1 MNLKVLGT
9 GCSNCKKLEV
19 MTKELVSELNIDA
32 TVEKVEDIEE
42 IMRTGVM
49 STPALLADGMVVL
62 SGYVPSRKELTNF
75 LTNLK

>member
-19 MTKELVSELNIDA
+19 MTKEIVSELNIEA

-49 STPALLADGMVVL
+49 STPALLADGIVVL

-75 LTNLK
+75 LTNL

>member
-19 MTKELVSELNIDA
+19 MTKELVSELNIEA

-75 LTNLK
+75 LTNL

>member
-32 TVEKVEDIEE
+32 RVEKVEDIDE

-49 STPALLADGMVVL
+49 STPALLADDKVVL

-75 LTNLK
+75 LINL

>member
-1 MNLKVLGT
+1 MNFKVLGT
-9 GCSNCKKLEV
+9 GCSNCKKLELL
-19 MTKELVSELNIDA
+19 TKELVSELNIDA

-62 SGYVPSRKELTNF
+62 SGYVPSRNELTNL
-75 LTNLK
+75 LTNL

>member
-1 MNLKVLGT
+1 MYLKVLGT

-19 MTKELVSELNIDA
+19 MTKELVTELNIDA
-32 TVEKVEDIEE
+32 RVEKVEDIEE

-49 STPALLADGMVVL
+49 STPALLADDKVVL

-75 LTNLK
+75 LINL

>member
-75 LTNLK
+75 LTNL

>member
-1 MNLKVLGT
+1 MNFKVLGT

-49 STPALLADGMVVL
+49 STPALLADGKVVL
-62 SGYVPSRKELTNF
+62 SGYLPSRNELTT
-75 LTNLK
+75 LLKDI

>member
-19 MTKELVSELNIDA
+19 MTKEIVSELNIEA

-49 STPALLADGMVVL
+49 STPALLADGIVVL

-75 LTNLK
+75 LKNL

>member
-1 MNLKVLGT
+1 MHLKILGT

-19 MTKELVSELNIDA
+19 MTKEIVSELNIEA

-49 STPALLADGMVVL
+49 STPALLADGIVVL

-75 LTNLK
+75 LTDL

>member
-1 MNLKVLGT
+1 MKFQVLGT

-19 MTKELVSELNIDA
+19 MTKELVSELKIDA
-32 TVEKVEDIEE
+32 IVEKIEDIEE

-49 STPALLADGMVVL
+49 STPALLADGKVVL

-75 LTNLK
+75 LTNL

>member
-9 GCSNCKKLEV
+9 GCSNCKKLEEI
-19 MTKELVSELNIDA
+19 TKELVSELNIHA

-49 STPALLADGMVVL
+49 STPALLADGRLVV
-62 SGYVPSRKELTNF
+62 SGYVPSRKELTDL
-75 LTNLK
+75 LTNL

>member
-9 GCSNCKKLEV
+9 GCNSCKKLEV

-49 STPALLADGMVVL
+49 STPALLADGKVVL

-75 LTNLK
+75 LTNL